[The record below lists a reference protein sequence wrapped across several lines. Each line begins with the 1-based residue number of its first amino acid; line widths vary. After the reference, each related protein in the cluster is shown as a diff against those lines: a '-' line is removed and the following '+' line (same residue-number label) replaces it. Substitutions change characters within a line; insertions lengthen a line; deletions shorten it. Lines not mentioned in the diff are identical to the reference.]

1 MVAITKR
8 EFEQLS
14 SYIEANYGIHLKKE
28 KKSLVI
34 SRLQNVL
41 MSKNIKNF
49 SEYYD
54 YIVSDKT
61 GKAATTLI
69 DKITTN
75 HTFFMREPN
84 HFYYFR
90 DTVMPFLEKTVK
102 DKDLRIWCAACSTGE
117 ESYTLAMF
125 IDEFFGGKKDV
136 WDTRILATDIS
147 SRVLDIAQKGV
158 YSNTRI
164 KPLPFNW
171 KTKYFKK
178 IDSENYV
185 IIDKI
190 RDEVIYRKFN
200 LMDTV
205 FPFRKKFHVIFCRN
219 VMIYFDSETRN
230 NLVKIL

>member
-1 MVAITKR
+1 
-8 EFEQLS
+8 
-14 SYIEANYGIHLKKE
+14 
-28 KKSLVI
+28 
-34 SRLQNVL
+34 
-41 MSKNIKNF
+41 MSF
-49 SEYYD
+49 
-54 YIVSDKT
+54 
-61 GKAATTLI
+61 
-69 DKITTN
+69 
-75 HTFFMREPN
+75 
-84 HFYYFR
+84 
-90 DTVMPFLEKTVK
+90 
-102 DKDLRIWCAACSTGE
+102 GE
-117 ESYTLAMF
+117 
-125 IDEFFGGKKDV
+125 KDV

-230 NLVKIL
+230 NLVKKFYDITADGGYLFIGHSEYIDRTKTKYKYVAPSVYRK